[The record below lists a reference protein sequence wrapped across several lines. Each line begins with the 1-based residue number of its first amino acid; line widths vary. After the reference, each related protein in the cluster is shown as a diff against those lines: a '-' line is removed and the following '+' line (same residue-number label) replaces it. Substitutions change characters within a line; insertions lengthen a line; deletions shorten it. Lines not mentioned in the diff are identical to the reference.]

1 VNFDHVV
8 ADAAADPLAAQLAEL
23 GRFLP
28 PVHRRAWA
36 QVLQTLEAPGSTTVA
51 RLLAAHPGAGLAARA
66 DALVSLWR
74 QNAPELTGAA
84 LALAL
89 ETAASQFDYL
99 RAEQRIDL
107 VASGPIS
114 RAVPVRSTSSVAVEV
129 IRHARA
135 NLLVV
140 SFAAYGVKEIV
151 QELKLAAG
159 RGVSLDL
166 VLETSTSAANA
177 FEDLGPSARLW
188 HWPEDNR
195 SHTGGGRSALHA
207 KLIAADRD
215 TLLMG
220 SANLTDRALADNLE
234 IGLVLHNPELVG
246 RVVDHFAALMDP
258 ANGPLRLRGPS
269 K

>member
-1 VNFDHVV
+1 MSSDHVV
-8 ADAAADPLAAQLAEL
+8 ANADTDPLAAQLAEL

-36 QVLQTLEAPGSTTVA
+36 RVLQSLEGPGPTTVA

-74 QNAPELTGAA
+74 QNAPELSGSA

-99 RAEQRIDL
+99 RAEQHLDL
-107 VASGPIS
+107 VVSGPTS

-159 RGVSLDL
+159 RGVRLDL
-166 VLETSTSAANA
+166 VLETSTSAVNA
-177 FEDLGPSARLW
+177 FEGLGPSARLW
-188 HWPEDNR
+188 HWPDEGR
-195 SHTGGGRSALHA
+195 SRTGGGRAALHA
-207 KLIAADRD
+207 KIIAADREVI
-215 TLLMG
+215 LLG

-234 IGLVLHNPELVG
+234 IGLVLHNRALVG
-246 RVVDHFAALMDP
+246 RVVDHFTALMDP
-258 ANGPLRLRGPS
+258 ARGPLKPLGCE
-269 K
+269 